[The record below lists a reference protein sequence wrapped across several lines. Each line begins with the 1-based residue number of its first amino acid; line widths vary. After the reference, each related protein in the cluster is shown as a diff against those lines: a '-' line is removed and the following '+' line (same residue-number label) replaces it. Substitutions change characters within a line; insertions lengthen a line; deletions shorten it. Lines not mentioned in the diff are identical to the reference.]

1 MLDHALY
8 QHQSSRSPDLVRA
21 PSNSS
26 FTQRAPKVA
35 ETSSDPQL
43 CIVQHNPVQDKII
56 HLRDRVQNESLT
68 ESQVKEYSLL
78 AALPDLIIR
87 VDQHGTILNYFP
99 PASTPTLEQ
108 EYLGQH
114 ISALWSEDIVI
125 YTTYHIERALASKN
139 VQTGEYVLQEQE
151 EWFYYK
157 TQYVPYGENEVLM
170 VIRDVSEDKRLEAD
184 LRVAQVKE
192 RQNAQELKK
201 TLDHLQQTQAQL
213 IQAEKMS
220 ALGTMVAGIAHELN
234 NPVCFI
240 QGNLQYA
247 LEYITHLLN
256 LVQLYQAHETVPHP
270 EIAQYCQEI
279 ELDFLE
285 EDLPRLLLSMQ
296 GGTEKISQIIQSLL
310 NFSRLQQSDKKTI
323 DLHEGLDSTLVI
335 LEHRCK
341 AKDGKPPI
349 QIIKNYGNI
358 PPVDCYAG
366 LLNQVFM
373 NLISNAIDALR
384 EKDGEATPNIRKTK
398 KTKDLKITITTEQT
412 ASAIRVRIKDNGV
425 GIPDH
430 IRDKI
435 FNPFFTTKSV
445 GHGTGLGL
453 SLSYAI
459 VVERHQGQ
467 LTMTSELGTG
477 TEFCVEIPTHS
488 LSFTAL
494 SA

>member
-1 MLDHALY
+1 MSDHALY
-8 QHQSSRSPDLVRA
+8 QHQLLLPPDLVRA

-26 FTQRAPKVA
+26 LTQRTIKATEDP
-35 ETSSDPQL
+35 SDPQL
-43 CIVQHNPVQDKII
+43 CIVQHNSAQDKII
-56 HLRDRVQNESLT
+56 HLKDRVKNETLT
-68 ESQVKEYSLL
+68 ESQAKEYSLL

-125 YTTYHIERALASKN
+125 YTTYHIERAINSQS

-247 LEYITHLLN
+247 LEYITHLLH
-256 LVQLYQAHETVPHP
+256 LVQLYQAHETEPHP
-270 EIAQYCQEI
+270 DITQYCEQI
-279 ELDFLE
+279 ELDFLQ
-285 EDLPRLLLSMQ
+285 EDLPRLFLSMQ
-296 GGTEKISQIIQSLL
+296 SGTEKISQIIQSLL

-341 AKDGKPPI
+341 AKNGQPAIK
-349 QIIKNYGNI
+349 IIKNYGNI
-358 PPVDCYAG
+358 TPVDCYAG

-384 EKDGEATPNIRKTK
+384 QKDAETAQNLRKTS
-398 KTKDLKITITTEQT
+398 KTQDLKITITTEQT
-412 ASAIRVRIKDNGV
+412 ASAVRVRIKDNGV
-425 GIPDH
+425 GIPEH

-459 VVERHQGQ
+459 VVERHQGL
-467 LTMTSELGTG
+467 LTMTSEVGTG
-477 TEFCVEIPTHS
+477 TEFCVEIPTYAA
-488 LSFTAL
+488 SFTAL